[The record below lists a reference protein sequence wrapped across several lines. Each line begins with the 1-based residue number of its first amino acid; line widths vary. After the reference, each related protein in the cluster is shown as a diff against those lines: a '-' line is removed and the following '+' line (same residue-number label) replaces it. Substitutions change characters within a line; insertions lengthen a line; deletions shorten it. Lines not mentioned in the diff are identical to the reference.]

1 VRRLI
6 ADADADSAAGRVHH
20 YAGAEEFMADIVAE
34 GEKLAVRDKPDSAEE
49 ADHLA
54 SSKR

>member
-1 VRRLI
+1 
-6 ADADADSAAGRVHH
+6 
-20 YAGAEEFMADIVAE
+20 MADIVAE
-34 GEKLAVRDKPDSAEE
+34 GEKLAAREKPDSGEQ